1 MDDAHFG
8 TLISKI
14 AKNKIVHQN
23 KVTIP
28 LLFSDGKNSDQLKS
42 ISETKKRGSQF
53 LGS

>member
-8 TLISKI
+8 TLISKL
-14 AKNKIVHQN
+14 AERKLVPEN

-28 LLFSDGKNSDQLKS
+28 LLFSDGKNSDQLRT
-42 ISETKKRGSQF
+42 ISELKNSGSQL